1 MVAKGDGSLGS
12 RAEDD
17 RDYDVVK
24 VKVKKQDKDGNDIS
38 GDKVGPGGRRRE
50 DGTLSAMYYDPE
62 PLDESQDAADR
73 KALEAQLL
81 DYALE
86 EQRLK
91 QERTQET
98 IDLVFY
104 GMERL
109 MEFLADHPEVVL
121 KIKNGACTFGRNFVG
136 GVKSI
141 TAKLMLKKSAI
152 PKKLCPLTK
161 AERILA
167 KEQAVEVE
175 DELLL
180 TATGE
185 TGRGKPMTMSI
196 EEARLEV
203 LNVLTHYVE
212 MKKGLQRLSNAN
224 VIEMQKLG
232 FEGAIAQ
239 LENIVKQYP
248 ALMDERTETS
258 ILAFALDAGE
268 RERVKITLTAS
279 AEVAKG
285 R

>member
-1 MVAKGDGSLGS
+1 MSS
-12 RAEDD
+12 RADDD

-24 VKVKKQDKDGNDIS
+24 VKVKKRDKDGNDIT
-38 GDKVGPGGRRRE
+38 GDKAGPGGRRRE

-62 PLDESQDAADR
+62 PLDETQGTADR
-73 KALEAQLL
+73 EALEAQLL
-81 DYALE
+81 DYALA
-86 EQRLK
+86 EQRTK

-104 GMERL
+104 GLERL
-109 MEFLADHPEVVL
+109 MEFLADNPEVAL
-121 KIKNGACTFGRNFVG
+121 KIMDGACAFGRNIVG

-141 TAKLMLKKSAI
+141 TAKLTLKKSAA
-152 PKKLCPLTK
+152 PKKHGPLTK

-175 DELLL
+175 GELLL
-180 TATGE
+180 TAAE
-185 TGRGKPMTMSI
+185 KSEQGKAVTMSI

-224 VIEMQKLG
+224 VVEMQKLG

-248 ALMDERTETS
+248 ALMDERTEAS
-258 ILAFALDAGE
+258 ILGFALDA
-268 RERVKITLTAS
+268 RERKRVKMTLS
-279 AEVAKG
+279 APAEELREG
-285 R
+285 